1 MRLLSKLIL
10 IFFGIELAI
19 FLGVS
24 AIPFYMPSVAQNF
37 NSTAG
42 AVDSE
47 PYVPMVIT
55 IFSHNLMIALSEFIP
70 IIGIGILFFSTFSTG
85 MVLSAFTTT
94 VDHIP
99 GIAAAIV
106 LLTLPH
112 SWLELPS
119 YAVAAGSGLYVILT
133 RDWRRFVMMIPF
145 VALELFAAATVESAE
160 IYFRSINS
168 YYFWLAG
175 IPLIIMLY
183 FIYEYLQKKA
193 DLLTPKPQAIQSI
206 AIQGQSVQSQY
217 SAPEQ
222 NIVDQELNAAS
233 VMENQGNYFTASQYY
248 WNAIITLIGVVSK
261 KAGFM
266 PITLD
271 DYFNA
276 AKLIGQKYSP
286 DVPTLFDQAYKE
298 RTEGNFNE
306 FKNTALSL
314 ITKLK
319 IIDKTN

>member
-10 IFFGIELAI
+10 IFFGMELAI

-24 AIPFYMPSVAQNF
+24 SIPFYMPAVAQKF

-70 IIGIGILFFSTFSTG
+70 IIGIGMLIYTTYSTG

-94 VDHIP
+94 VYHIP
-99 GIAAAIV
+99 GIAAAVI

-145 VALELFAAATVESAE
+145 VALELLMAASVESAE
-160 IYFRSINS
+160 IYFRSVNS

-175 IPLIIMLY
+175 APLLVMLY
-183 FIYEYLQKKA
+183 LVYEYLQKKA
-193 DLLTPKPQAIQSI
+193 DILAPKPQTTTSVF
-206 AIQGQSVQSQY
+206 IQGQPIQNQY
-217 SAPEQ
+217 VPEQ
-222 NIVDQELNAAS
+222 NIVDQDLNAAS

-248 WNAIITLIGVVSK
+248 WNAIITLIGIVSK
-261 KAGFM
+261 KTGFM

-276 AKLIGQKYSP
+276 ARLLGEKYSSEIP
-286 DVPTLFDQAYKE
+286 SLFDQAYKE

-306 FKNTALSL
+306 FRNTALSL

-319 IIDKTN
+319 AIDNIH